1 MQEDSYHAAIEA
13 AGLSVEQVE
22 PCPYEFI
29 SENALGAA
37 EQWGVKSIAVKAV
50 KPA

>member
-1 MQEDSYHAAIEA
+1 MQEDSYRAAIEA

-22 PCPYEFI
+22 PCAYEFI
-29 SENALGAA
+29 SDSALGAT
-37 EQWGVKSIAVKAV
+37 EQWGVKSIALKAV